1 MKLDRVEEL
10 SLMES
15 LSEISRI
22 LLKKYNGEFLDEDL
36 GVIKNVTIN
45 ELPESCIEYL
55 RNSTISEFE
64 RTYSVGVR
72 SISVSKMFIEVPFEF
87 ILGYTVGLRC
97 FLDGSEVDIRVYLRD
112 YMGYPKVED
121 LLKYVQMGSQRPVSF
136 RNFSER
142 LGILWL
148 HMDEGFI
155 ESYFGEDGRVD
166 VSDSSRV
173 SAETLRVM
181 SWVDGVREDISSLY
195 VILGRELKVAYF
207 LMEENGEFSVLV
219 Y

>member
-22 LLKKYNGEFLDEDL
+22 LLEKYNGEFLDEDL

-45 ELPESCIEYL
+45 ELPESCMEYL
-55 RNSTISEFE
+55 RNSAISEFE
-64 RTYSVGVR
+64 RKYSVGVR
-72 SISVSKMFIEVPFEF
+72 SIPVSKMFIEVPFEF
-87 ILGYTVGLRC
+87 ILGYTMGLRC
-97 FLDGSEVDIRVYLRD
+97 FLDGSEVDMRVYLRD

-148 HMDEGFI
+148 HMDGGFI
-155 ESYFGEDGRVD
+155 ESYFGDDGRVD
-166 VSDSSRV
+166 ILDSGSV

-195 VILGRELKVAYF
+195 IILGRGLRVAYF

>member
-22 LLKKYNGEFLDEDL
+22 LLEKYNGEFLDEDL
-36 GVIKNVTIN
+36 EVIKNVTIS
-45 ELPESCIEYL
+45 ELPESCIEYF
-55 RNSTISEFE
+55 RNSAISEFE
-64 RTYSVGVR
+64 RRYSVGVR
-72 SISVSKMFIEVPFEF
+72 SVPVSKMFIAVPCEF
-87 ILGYTVGLRC
+87 LLGYTMGLRC
-97 FLDGSEVDIRVYLRD
+97 FLDGSEVDVRVYLRD
-112 YMGYPKVED
+112 YMGYPKVKD
-121 LLKYVQMGSQRPVSF
+121 LLKYLREGSQRPVSF
-136 RNFSER
+136 SNFSKR

-148 HMDEGFI
+148 HMDGGFI

-181 SWVDGVREDISSLY
+181 NWVDGVREDISSLY
-195 VILGRELKVAYF
+195 IVLGRELKVAYF